1 MKPFTTI
8 ASVLLSLVAL
18 LQLIRALLGWEVI
31 INGFSVPIWASVIV
45 AVITG
50 GLALMLFKE
59 SRR

>member
-1 MKPFTTI
+1 
-8 ASVLLSLVAL
+8 VLLSLVAL

-45 AVITG
+45 AVIAG
-50 GLALMLFKE
+50 GLALMILKE